1 MLSTI
6 VRLSGPADRP
16 SFVTPPRGL
25 AGQPSY
31 VPPSPSDIA
40 VQSPS
45 VPSLNV
51 TAALVMVEVE
61 VGVAETVIAEAANGS
76 HHPPVSLFADYWSAS
91 ALSSALS
98 HMRI

>member
-40 VQSPS
+40 VPSPS

-61 VGVAETVIAEAANGS
+61 VAATVIAEAANGS